1 MKFKSRFKYFS
12 GTDEI
17 AHIQPMKNAEYIAKF
32 GIVNGRRYDGYSMMV
47 GKDASGELRNITRV
61 IDYKTNPSLHK
72 CDARCQ
78 NAKGRTCECS
88 CGGQYHGHSHSL

>member
-1 MKFKSRFKYFS
+1 
-12 GTDEI
+12 
-17 AHIQPMKNAEYIAKF
+17 
-32 GIVNGRRYDGYSMMV
+32 
-47 GKDASGELRNITRV
+47 V